1 MRSLAEQNTGEKD
14 MKGQSFLKSMTMLA
28 LSAALLTA
36 GLPVAHAATPAKD
49 APKPQ
54 RPLNIAPF
62 APAIK
67 SLSNARVDELDAALT
82 SATIPQMQ
90 ALFAQGKLTS
100 EELVKYYL
108 WRINQ
113 YDVNKLN
120 SVTELNP
127 DALDLAKAL
136 DAERAAGKVR
146 GPLHGTA
153 VLLID
158 LIGTGDKLH
167 NTAGAMALQDARSD
181 RDAFVVKR
189 LRDAGVI
196 ILGKTS
202 LSEWSGFMGYTVP
215 AGYSVL
221 GGQVANPYNRTAESG
236 GSSTGSAVAAAANFA
251 TFTLGEETFG
261 GMAWPAVSNG
271 AAMYKPSM
279 GMISRDRLI
288 PNLPAHDTIGP
299 MTRNLTDLA
308 WVAEALVAA
317 DPNDPITNGAASAN
331 KDFTKNL
338 NAEALKGRRVGVLP
352 AAADDT
358 AFDERVIAALK
369 QMGAEVVPL
378 PKQPDLV
385 PDVFNDLDPI
395 NAFGIKTG
403 VESYLQA
410 TNAPMKTI
418 SDVVAFNNAG
428 LKARAPFGQEYLQMA
443 ATLTM
448 TQQEYNTRLA
458 AYNAKYQ
465 QQIDA
470 LMAGNKLD
478 YIAGTHVTLPFSIN
492 YAAPGYPAVAL
503 PIGYR
508 ADGAPVG
515 WVLTGKRFN
524 DANLIRAAYALE
536 QSVKAW
542 RAPDLKKWK

>member
-1 MRSLAEQNTGEKD
+1 MNRR
-14 MKGQSFLKSMTMLA
+14 SFLTMLA
-28 LSAALLTA
+28 LTGALITA
-36 GLPVAHAATPAKD
+36 GLPAAHAATPAKD
-49 APKPQ
+49 APKPL

-67 SLSNARVDELDAALT
+67 SLSNARVAELDAALT
-82 SATIPQMQ
+82 NATIPQMQ

-100 EELVKYYL
+100 EELMKYYL

-113 YDVNKLN
+113 FDVNKLN

-127 DALDLAKAL
+127 DALEIAKAL
-136 DAERAAGKVR
+136 DAERAGGKVR

-202 LSEWSGFMGYTVP
+202 LGEWSGFMGYTIP

-221 GGQVANPYNRTAESG
+221 GGQVANPYNRKADVN

-261 GMAWPAVSNG
+261 GMTLPAVSNS

-279 GMISRDRLI
+279 GMISRDRMI

-308 WVAEALVAA
+308 LVAEALVAV
-317 DPNDPITNGAASAN
+317 DPNDPITNAAATAN

-338 NAEALKGRRVGVLP
+338 SVEALKGRRVGVLP
-352 AAADDT
+352 AAADDK
-358 AFDERVIAALK
+358 AFDDRVIAALK
-369 QMGAEVVPL
+369 QLGAEVVTL

-395 NAFGIKTG
+395 NAFAFKAGA
-403 VESYLQA
+403 EAYLKA
-410 TNAPMKTI
+410 TNAPAKTI
-418 SDVVAFNNAG
+418 SDVVAFNNAD
-428 LKARAPFGQEYLQMA
+428 LKTRAPFGQEYLQMA

-448 TQQEYNTRLA
+448 TQQEFDTRLA

-478 YIAGTHVTLPFSIN
+478 YIAGTHLVLPLTIN
-492 YAAPGYPAVAL
+492 YAPPGYPAVAL
-503 PIGYR
+503 PVGYR

-515 WVLTGKRFN
+515 WVITGKRFD
-524 DANLIRAAYALE
+524 DANLVRAAYALE
-536 QSVKAW
+536 QNLKAW

>member
-1 MRSLAEQNTGEKD
+1 MKMNRRS
-14 MKGQSFLKSMTMLA
+14 FMTMLA
-28 LSAALLTA
+28 LVAVLGSA
-36 GLPVAHAATPAKD
+36 GLPTAHAAPPAKE

-67 SLSNARVDELDAALT
+67 TLSNARVAELDAAL
-82 SATIPQMQ
+82 AGAMIPQLQ
-90 ALFAQGKLTS
+90 ILFAQGKLSS

-120 SVTELNP
+120 SVTELNA
-127 DALDLAKAL
+127 DALEMAKAL

-167 NTAGAMALQDARSD
+167 NTAGAMALQDAKSD

-189 LRDAGVI
+189 LRDAGVV

-215 AGYSVL
+215 AGYSVV
-221 GGQVANPYNRTAESG
+221 GGQVANPYNRKADAG

-251 TFTLGEETFG
+251 TFTLGQETFG

-288 PNLPAHDTIGP
+288 PSLPAHDTIGP

-308 WVAEALVAA
+308 LVAEALVAT
-317 DPNDPITNGAASAN
+317 DKNDPITNAAATAS

-338 NAEALKGRRVGVLP
+338 DANFLKGRRVGVLP
-352 AAADDT
+352 AAADDK
-358 AFDERVIAALK
+358 AFDDRVIAALK
-369 QMGAEVVPL
+369 QLGAEVVPL

-385 PDVFNDLDPI
+385 PDVFTDLDPI
-395 NAFGIKTG
+395 NAYAFKAG
-403 VESYLQA
+403 VESYLR
-410 TNAPMKTI
+410 TTHAPAKTI
-418 SDVVAFNNAG
+418 SDVVAFNDADS
-428 LKARAPFGQEYLQMA
+428 KSRAPYGQEYLQMA

-448 TQQEYNTRLA
+448 TQQEFDQRLQAYNT
-458 AYNAKYQ
+458 KYQ

-478 YIAGTHVTLPFSIN
+478 YIAGTHLALIFTLN
-492 YAAPGYPAVAL
+492 YAPPGNPAVAL

-515 WVLTGKRFN
+515 WVITGKRFD
-524 DANLIRAAYALE
+524 DANLVRAAYALE
-536 QSVKAW
+536 QNLNAW
-542 RAPDLKKWK
+542 RPPDLKK

>member
-1 MRSLAEQNTGEKD
+1 
-14 MKGQSFLKSMTMLA
+14 MKRRF
-28 LSAALLTA
+28 LLTLTA
-36 GLPVAHAATPAKD
+36 LAIVFFASGRLAAHAATPAND

-67 SLSNARVDELDAALT
+67 SLSNARVTELDSALT
-82 SATIPQMQ
+82 GATIPQMQ
-90 ALFAQGKLTS
+90 AMFTQGKLTS

-127 DALDLAKAL
+127 DALEMAKTL
-136 DAERAAGKVR
+136 DAERDAGKVR

-167 NTAGAMALQDARSD
+167 NTAGAMALQDATSD

-196 ILGKTS
+196 VLGKTS
-202 LSEWSGFMGYTVP
+202 LGEWSGFMGYTVP

-221 GGQVANPYNRTAESG
+221 GGQVVNPYNPKAEVW

-261 GMAWPAVSNG
+261 GMALPAVSNG

-299 MTRNLTDLA
+299 MTRNLTDLGL
-308 WVAEALVAA
+308 VTEALIAA
-317 DPNDPITNGAASAN
+317 DSNDPITNGAVSAN
-331 KDFTKNL
+331 RDFTKNM
-338 NAEALKGRRVGVLP
+338 NAEVLKGRRVGVLP
-352 AAADDT
+352 AAADDKV
-358 AFDERVIAALK
+358 FDDALITALK
-369 QMGAEVVPL
+369 KSGAEVVML

-395 NAFGIKTG
+395 NAFAFKSG
-403 VESYLQA
+403 VERYLQA

-418 SDVVAFNNAG
+418 SEVVAFNDAN
-428 LKARAPFGQEYLQMA
+428 LKVRAPYGQEYLQMA

-448 TQQEYNTRLA
+448 TQQEYDARLA

-465 QQIDA
+465 QQIDS
-470 LMAGNKLD
+470 LMTGNKLD
-478 YIAGTHVTLPFSIN
+478 YIAGTHLALPLTIN
-492 YAAPGYPAVAL
+492 YAALGYPAVAL
-503 PIGYR
+503 TIGYR

-515 WVLTGKRFN
+515 VVMSGKRFN
-524 DANLIRAAYALE
+524 DANLLRAAYALE
-536 QSVKAW
+536 QHMNAW
-542 RAPDLKKWK
+542 RAPKLK

>member
-1 MRSLAEQNTGEKD
+1 MNRR
-14 MKGQSFLKSMTMLA
+14 SFLTMLA
-28 LSAALLTA
+28 LVAAMGSA
-36 GLPVAHAATPAKD
+36 GLPMAHAAMPAKES
-49 APKPQ
+49 PKPQ

-67 SLSNARVDELDAALT
+67 SLSNARVAELDAALT
-82 SATIPQMQ
+82 NATIPQMQ
-90 ALFAQGKLTS
+90 ALFAQGKLSS

-113 YDVNKLN
+113 FDVNKLN

-127 DALDLAKAL
+127 DALALAKAL

-167 NTAGAMALQDARSD
+167 NTAGAMALQDAKAD

-196 ILGKTS
+196 ILGKTA
-202 LSEWSGFMGYTVP
+202 LGEWSGFMGYTIP
-215 AGYSVL
+215 SGYSVL
-221 GGQVANPYNRTAESG
+221 GGQVANPYNRKADVW

-251 TFTLGEETFG
+251 TFTLGEETIG
-261 GMAWPAVSNG
+261 GMALPAASNG

-288 PNLPAHDTIGP
+288 PSLPAHDTVGP

-308 WVAEALVAA
+308 LVAEALVAS
-317 DPNDPITNGAASAN
+317 DKNDPITSAAATAN
-331 KDFTKNL
+331 KDFTKNMSA
-338 NAEALKGRRVGVLP
+338 NVLKGRRVGVLP
-352 AAADDT
+352 AAADDK
-358 AFDERVIAALK
+358 AFDDRVIAALK
-369 QMGAEVVPL
+369 QLGAEVAPL
-378 PKQPDLV
+378 PKQPDLM

-395 NAFGIKTG
+395 NAFAFKAG

-418 SDVVAFNNAG
+418 SDVVAFNNAD
-428 LKARAPFGQEYLQMA
+428 LKTRAPFGMEYLQMA

-448 TQQEYNTRLA
+448 TQQEFDQRLQ

-478 YIAGTHVTLPFSIN
+478 YIAGAHLVLPLTIN
-492 YAAPGYPAVAL
+492 YAAPGNPAVGMT
-503 PIGYR
+503 IGYR
-508 ADGAPVG
+508 ADDAPVG
-515 WVLTGKRFN
+515 WVITGKRFD

-536 QSVKAW
+536 QNLKVW
-542 RAPDLKKWK
+542 RAPDLKK